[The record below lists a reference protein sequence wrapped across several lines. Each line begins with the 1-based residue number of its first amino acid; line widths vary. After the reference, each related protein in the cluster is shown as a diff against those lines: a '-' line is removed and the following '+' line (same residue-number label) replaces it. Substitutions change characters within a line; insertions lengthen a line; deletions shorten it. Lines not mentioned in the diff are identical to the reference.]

1 MSRLIVVS
9 NRVSAPRDPAAGSA
23 GGLAMALSAAL
34 RKYDGLWFGWSGET
48 VDQWT
53 GEVKIEDRAG
63 VTVAL
68 VDLEPHDVDEYYN
81 GYANKTLWPLFHH
94 RTDLAQYERSYGEGY
109 ERVNRRF
116 AEVLAPLIQPDDM
129 IWIHDYHMI
138 PMARDLRRLGVRNR
152 IGFFL
157 HTPWP
162 TRQLLVTLPHHRR
175 LVESMFDFDLIGFHT
190 QEWSDL
196 FTDYVVSEAR
206 GELFGDGGLECF
218 GRRVQTGV
226 FPIGIDVDGFLAARD
241 STLGARTYDRMAASA
256 AFRKMIV
263 GVDRLDYSKGLEERL
278 LGYEQFLHDNPAMRG
293 EVFLLQVTPISRDDV
308 DSYQDIRARLDALAG
323 RINGAFGDMDWQ
335 PIRYLNRTYRRDQLA
350 GIYRA
355 ARVGLVTP
363 LRDGM
368 NLVAKEYVCA
378 QNPDDPGVLIL
389 SRFAGA
395 AEQMGEALLVN
406 PFSREELS
414 DAIHK
419 ALTMPLDERIRK
431 WEALMQVVRDKQD
444 FGLTLAT
451 WGVKPGPY
459 LVLPFLGPS
468 TLRDTVALPA
478 DWWGHPMDSI
488 HPVSHRNTLL
498 GLRLV
503 NTRANLLNATDAL
516 DAASLDRYALMR
528 DLYLKLRDP
537 ASRQQNDDNAGRVES
552 FDD

>member
-9 NRVSAPRDPAAGSA
+9 NRVSAPTDPAAGSA

-48 VDQWT
+48 VEQWT

-63 VTVAL
+63 VTVGL
-68 VDLEPHDVDEYYN
+68 VDLEAQDVDEYYN

-94 RTDLAQYERSYGEGY
+94 RIDLAQYERSYGEGY

-116 AEVLAPLIQPDDM
+116 AEVLVPLIQPDDI

-138 PMARDLRRLGVRNR
+138 PMARDLRRLGVKNR

-162 TRQLLVTLPHHRR
+162 ARQLLVTLPHHRR
-175 LVESMFDFDLIGFHT
+175 LVESMFAFDLIGFHT
-190 QEWSDL
+190 REWSDL
-196 FTDYVVSEAR
+196 FTDYVVSEAQ
-206 GELFGDGGLECF
+206 GELFGHGGLECF

-226 FPIGIDVDGFLAARD
+226 FPIGIDVDGFLAARN

-256 AFRKMIV
+256 AFRSMIV

-278 LGYEQFLHDNPAMRG
+278 LGYEQFLQDNASMRG

-323 RINGAFGDMDWQ
+323 RINGAFADMDWQ

-368 NLVAKEYVCA
+368 NLVAKEYVAA
-378 QNPDDPGVLIL
+378 QNSEDPGVLVL

-395 AEQMGEALLVN
+395 
-406 PFSREELS
+406 REELGQALIVNPYS
-414 DAIHK
+414 SEDVARAMQR
-419 ALTMPLDERIRK
+419 ALTMSLSERKER
-431 WEALMQVVRDKQD
+431 
-444 FGLTLAT
+444 
-451 WGVKPGPY
+451 
-459 LVLPFLGPS
+459 
-468 TLRDTVALPA
+468 
-478 DWWGHPMDSI
+478 H
-488 HPVSHRNTLL
+488 
-498 GLRLV
+498 
-503 NTRANLLNATDAL
+503 DAL
-516 DAASLDRYALMR
+516 RRTVFGNTAGHWCAAFLSALEDDRPEVAAQG
-528 DLYLKLRDP
+528 DPVLK
-537 ASRQQNDDNAGRVES
+537 G
-552 FDD
+552 

>member
-9 NRVSAPRDPAAGSA
+9 NRVSAPTDPAAGSA

-48 VDQWT
+48 IDHFT
-53 GEVKIEDRAG
+53 GDLKVEDRAG

-68 VDLEPHDVDEYYN
+68 VDLEAQDVEEYYN

-94 RTDLAQYERSYGEGY
+94 RVDLTAYERSYGEGY

-116 AEVLAPLIQPDDM
+116 AEVLRPLIEPDDI

-138 PMARDLRRLGVRNR
+138 PLARDLRRLGVQNR

-162 TRQLLVTLPHHRR
+162 ARQLLVTLPHHRR
-175 LVESMFDFDLIGFHT
+175 LVESMFAFDLLGFHT
-190 QEWSDL
+190 REWLDL
-196 FTDYVVSEAR
+196 FRDYVVSEAGGR
-206 GELFGDGGLECF
+206 LFGNDGMEAF
-218 GRRVQTGV
+218 GRRVQGGV
-226 FPIGIDVDGFLAARD
+226 FPIGIDVDGFLDARE
-241 STLGARTYDRMAASA
+241 STLGRRTYDRMMSST
-256 AFRKMIV
+256 AFRSLIV

-278 LGYEQFLHDNPAMRG
+278 LGYEQFLQDNPSMRS
-293 EVFLLQVTPISRDDV
+293 EVLLLQVTPISRDDV
-308 DSYQDIRARLDALAG
+308 DTYQDIRGRLDSLAG
-323 RINGAFGDMDWQ
+323 RINGAFAEMDWQ

-368 NLVAKEYVCA
+368 NLVAKEYVAA

-395 AEQMGEALLVN
+395 AAEMGEALIVN

-414 DAIHK
+414 EAIKK
-419 ALTMPLDERIRK
+419 ALTMPLAERIRK
-431 WEALMQVVRDKQD
+431 WEALMATVRASDVGIWRD
-444 FGLTLAT
+444 AYVNALRSVELADEITLQADP
-451 WGVKPGPY
+451 VGP
-459 LVLPFLGPS
+459 
-468 TLRDTVALPA
+468 
-478 DWWGHPMDSI
+478 
-488 HPVSHRNTLL
+488 
-498 GLRLV
+498 
-503 NTRANLLNATDAL
+503 
-516 DAASLDRYALMR
+516 
-528 DLYLKLRDP
+528 
-537 ASRQQNDDNAGRVES
+537 
-552 FDD
+552 

>member
-1 MSRLIVVS
+1 
-9 NRVSAPRDPAAGSA
+9 
-23 GGLAMALSAAL
+23 MALSAAL

-48 VDQWT
+48 VEQWT

-226 FPIGIDVDGFLAARD
+226 FPIGIDVEGFLAARN

-278 LGYEQFLHDNPAMRG
+278 LGYEQFLQDNPSMRG

-378 QNPDDPGVLIL
+378 QNPEDPGVLIL

-406 PFSREELS
+406 PYSREELS

-431 WEALMQVVRDKQD
+431 WEALMQVVRDTD
-444 FGLTLAT
+444 VGIWRDAF
-451 WGVKPGPY
+451 VKA
-459 LVLPFLGPS
+459 L
-468 TLRDTVALPA
+468 LPA
-478 DWWGHPMDSI
+478 EGEPENSQWPG
-488 HPVSHRNTLL
+488 
-498 GLRLV
+498 
-503 NTRANLLNATDAL
+503 
-516 DAASLDRYALMR
+516 AA
-528 DLYLKLRDP
+528 
-537 ASRQQNDDNAGRVES
+537 
-552 FDD
+552 

>member
-9 NRVSAPRDPAAGSA
+9 NRVSAPADPAAGSA

-48 VDQWT
+48 VEQWT

-63 VTVAL
+63 VTVGL
-68 VDLEPHDVDEYYN
+68 VDLEPSDVDEYYN

-94 RTDLAQYERSYGEGY
+94 RIDLAQYERTYGESY

-116 AEVLAPLIQPDDM
+116 AEVLAPLVQPDDI

-138 PMARDLRRLGVRNR
+138 PLAMYLRRQGLTNR

-162 TRQLLVTLPHHRR
+162 ARQLLVTLPHHRR
-175 LVESMFDFDLIGFHT
+175 LVESMFHFDLLGFHT
-190 QEWSDL
+190 HEWCDL
-196 FTDYVVSEAR
+196 FIDYVVTEQQ
-206 GELFGDGGLECF
+206 GELFGHGGLECF

-226 FPIGIDVDGFLAARD
+226 FPIGIDVEGFLSARN
-241 STLGARTYDRMAASA
+241 STLGARTYDRMAASS
-256 AFRKMIV
+256 AFRSMMV

-278 LGYEQFLHDNPAMRG
+278 LGYEQFLHDNPSMRG

-308 DSYQDIRARLDALAG
+308 DSYQDIRARLDAMAG
-323 RINGAFGDMDWQ
+323 RVNGAFADMDWQ

-378 QNPDDPGVLIL
+378 QNPEDPGVLIL

-406 PFSREELS
+406 PYSREELS
-414 DAIHK
+414 EAIQK
-419 ALTMPLDERIRK
+419 ALTMPLAERIRK
-431 WEALMQVVRDKQD
+431 WEALMKVVRDTD
-444 FGLTLAT
+444 VSIWRDDYVRALTQVEVEPPETQIA
-451 WGVKPGPY
+451 G
-459 LVLPFLGPS
+459 
-468 TLRDTVALPA
+468 
-478 DWWGHPMDSI
+478 
-488 HPVSHRNTLL
+488 
-498 GLRLV
+498 
-503 NTRANLLNATDAL
+503 
-516 DAASLDRYALMR
+516 AAA
-528 DLYLKLRDP
+528 
-537 ASRQQNDDNAGRVES
+537 
-552 FDD
+552 